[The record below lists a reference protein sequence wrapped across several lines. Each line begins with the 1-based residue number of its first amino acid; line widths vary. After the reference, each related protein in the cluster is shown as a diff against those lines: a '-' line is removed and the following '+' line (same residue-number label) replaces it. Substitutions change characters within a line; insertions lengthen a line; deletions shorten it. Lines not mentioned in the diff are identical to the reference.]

1 MYKQRLVEF
10 GTNNPFDPN
19 LSQTVVIRNGKK
31 LPVFYDY
38 GLSELN
44 QSPTPCDTDSRKR
57 SLLLYQTTF
66 IFALVINQLL
76 HDSLV

>member
-1 MYKQRLVEF
+1 MLHQI
-10 GTNNPFDPN
+10 N
-19 LSQTVVIRNGKK
+19 LFCEDWDFCLGIVIRNGEK
-31 LPVFYDY
+31 LSVSYGY
-38 GLSELN
+38 GLGELS

-57 SLLLYQTTF
+57 SLLLHQTKF